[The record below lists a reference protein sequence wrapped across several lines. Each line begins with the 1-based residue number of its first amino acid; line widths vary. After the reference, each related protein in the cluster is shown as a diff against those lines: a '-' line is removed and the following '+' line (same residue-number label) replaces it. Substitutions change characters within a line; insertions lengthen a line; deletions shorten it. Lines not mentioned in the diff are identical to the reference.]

1 MGGWGAA
8 GGTSPGRAGR
18 RGRWGMSLSLVF
30 LAGWWSAC
38 ARHDSGDVTRSAPT
52 GGAEGSGGD
61 APVEPSEPPVEASCP
76 STEPV
81 PSSACDRAG
90 MRCSYGAS
98 SEDFLCTRDGRWKR
112 RTFVPGEGGGPAILT
127 DQPELVDCSE
137 LDIAECASHPQCSSV
152 LAEVGMFCDPAS
164 CAWIPVADCPAERCQ
179 VIPDCAGEPRC
190 STLPEPLP
198 EPLPCASV
206 GMQRDVRC
214 CVGLVETCGIPTS
227 EILVGL
233 QTNECKPHGL
243 HGFDFPV
250 CRACGDGTCEDGE
263 NHCNCPEDCEV
274 PE

>member
-1 MGGWGAA
+1 AHRSCAACRPCRRAPPGWARGRLLLGTGVISPSCQPHEWLPRQRPPFPQLRLPPRPHRSQLSRRWRSERRGAVMGGWGAA

-152 LAEVGMFCDPAS
+152 
-164 CAWIPVADCPAERCQ
+164 
-179 VIPDCAGEPRC
+179 
-190 STLPEPLP
+190 
-198 EPLPCASV
+198 
-206 GMQRDVRC
+206 
-214 CVGLVETCGIPTS
+214 
-227 EILVGL
+227 
-233 QTNECKPHGL
+233 
-243 HGFDFPV
+243 
-250 CRACGDGTCEDGE
+250 
-263 NHCNCPEDCEV
+263 
-274 PE
+274 